1 MIAMFNAF
9 EITMTRAQALSCS
22 QPGHDAAPDI
32 ERLLTDPRIARQ
44 VRKLDSAALRAELD
58 EWGAWNDAELAD
70 HQANI
75 RRILWI
81 AAGNIREGGSA

>member
-1 MIAMFNAF
+1 MNAYFERF

-22 QPGHDAAPDI
+22 QPGRDASPDI

-44 VRKLDSAALRAELD
+44 ARKLDRDKLREELD
-58 EWGAWNDAELAD
+58 EYGAWGDAELAD
-70 HQANI
+70 HDANI

-81 AAGNIREGGSA
+81 AAGNIREESEQ